1 MDLNELAQFFLND
14 AKRRLAEAEIERE
27 KAEQIKKQQSLNQAA
42 ESGDVF
48 DDNVYDLENA
58 LTSSHHPGKLGG
70 GFLKRLRSHQDGS

>member
-58 LTSSHHPGKLGG
+58 INRRESEKKSKQRR
-70 GFLKRLRSHQDGS
+70 KS